1 MEGDGA
7 FFFIIRLSFWEI
19 APSWIG
25 GELTSKARFSSLKV
39 HNSFFSFF
47 SFFAVKYEVMI
58 SAGLTI
64 S

>member
-25 GELTSKARFSSLKV
+25 GELTSKARFTQL
-39 HNSFFSFF
+39 FFFFF